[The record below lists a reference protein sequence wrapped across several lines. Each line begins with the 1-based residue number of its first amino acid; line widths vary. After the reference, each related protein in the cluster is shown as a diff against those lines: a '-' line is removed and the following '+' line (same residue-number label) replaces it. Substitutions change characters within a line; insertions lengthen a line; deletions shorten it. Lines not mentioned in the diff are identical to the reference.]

1 MRICFVVQRYGADVA
16 GGAEALCRRTARALV
31 AAGDDVTVHT
41 TTARDYLTWAPHHP
55 EGESRED
62 GVRVVRH
69 GVERPDPATAAAL
82 VRHLALD
89 PGDPAL
95 ERRWARAQGPVA
107 PGLLR
112 SLADERSGHEV
123 FGLWTYLY
131 ATTQMAAPIVGDRA
145 ALVPLAHEEPML
157 RFGLTG
163 SLMASVAGFAFMTP
177 EEHRLVADLHGPLD
191 DRPQAVVGT
200 GVDAG
205 RRGDAARARRT
216 RVLPRRFVLALGRV
230 DAAKGVDDL
239 IRAHARYRAAGGRHG
254 LVLAGRAAGRMRV
267 PAWVRTTGFVDERD
281 RADLLA
287 AAGRR
292 RAPEPLREPLAG
304 CARGVERRA
313 PDARQR
319 PLRGARRPDAPARAA
334 GCSTTARTTTPA
346 SSPAWRAT
354 TSSGRCSGDAGRRFA
369 DAQTWPAAARRWRA
383 LLARLRRPV
392 SPGRAPTPARP

>member
-55 EGESRED
+55 EGESCED

-177 EEHRLVADLHGPLD
+177 EERRLVADLHGPLG

-205 RRGDAARARRT
+205 RRGDAARARRA

-239 IRAHARYRAAGGRHG
+239 IRAHARHRAAGGRHG

-267 PAWVRTTGFVDERD
+267 PAWVLTTGFVDERD

-287 AAGRR
+287 AADVVALPSRYESLSLVALEAWSAGRPTLANAR
-292 RAPEPLREPLAG
+292 CEVLAG
-304 CARGVERRA
+304 QTARSGGGLLYDG
-313 PDARQR
+313 PDAYARQLSR
-319 PLRGARRPDAPARAA
+319 LAGDDDLRALL
-334 GCSTTARTTTPA
+334 
-346 SSPAWRAT
+346 
-354 TSSGRCSGDAGRRFA
+354 GDAGRRFA